1 MKTIEWKIP
10 RISFPFPLLPY
21 PLSHFPFLATDAF
34 PSNFLLSNLRFVG
47 HVINSRIRRRQRCVY
62 AMFGG
67 FFFCLSTV
75 GTRFPFVPDFLHQS
89 LICKLFLHST
99 QTICVFTVALPGCF
113 SPFWVLPDKLCHI
126 KSNME
131 STPKPR
137 VDILR
142 GMKRKCGC
150 GNKRGVMCMS

>member
-1 MKTIEWKIP
+1 MP
-10 RISFPFPLLPY
+10 FLLISFYRIYDLLVMSST
-21 PLSHFPFLATDAF
+21 LE
-34 PSNFLLSNLRFVG
+34 
-47 HVINSRIRRRQRCVY
+47 Y
-62 AMFGG
+62 ADDNVAYTQCSVG
-67 FFFCLSTV
+67 FFLVCRPSALV
-75 GTRFPFVPDFLHQS
+75 FPFVPDFLHQS

-99 QTICVFTVALPGCF
+99 QTICVFTVAMPGCF

-142 GMKRKCGC
+142 AMKRKCGC